1 MGEFDRLGEPEADR
15 WENVMLTRLCSKP
28 WVLRLPKRAC
38 QLLEVVCE
46 FSCSVGMLSH
56 KSKGG
61 LDVLHMPHTQL
72 AAARVLRSALS
83 LVATCGGCRRGQ
95 GSERQTIAAN
105 QLAFNCVL
113 NSIEGHSNIT

>member
-1 MGEFDRLGEPEADR
+1 MGLFDRLGEPEVDR
-15 WENVMLTRLCSKP
+15 CENVMLTRLCSKP
-28 WVLRLPKRAC
+28 KLCGRAC

-95 GSERQTIAAN
+95 GSERQTVAAN